1 MTMTVSEPPA
11 GSGKPRRV
19 VPAGEQALQ
28 LQFLPAALEIQ
39 ESPPSPTGRWLLWII
54 LSLFT
59 IGLLWAALGRVDI
72 VVTAPGRI
80 VPSGQV
86 KRVQAPETG
95 VVLAI
100 LASEGE
106 RVEAGQ
112 PLVRLD
118 PTYANADDLR
128 IREQLHDIAVES
140 AWRRALEQWLADG
153 MDEASPGGL
162 ETRFAAADQAKAEA
176 LYKLTRMETLA
187 RIRGQQKELAANRA
201 EQAAV
206 RAERDRAEATLAV
219 LAQRV
224 EAYRALLE
232 QQYGAKVQYLEMLQQ
247 QTELDG
253 SVPVLVSR
261 ERQLVESAAAITAR
275 LDATRDELRRHNL
288 MELARLDSER
298 GALEQESRKARQRQ
312 QQLTITAPVTGAVQE
327 LAVHTVGGVV
337 SPGEELLKIVPERA
351 TIEVEALLQNKD
363 IGFIREGQLAE
374 VKVDTF
380 NFTRYGLI
388 DARVLNIS
396 NDSVEDARLGWVF
409 KLRLALE
416 QDTIRVEDRVVKL
429 SPGMAITAEVKTGKR
444 RLIEFFLSPLLRY
457 KQESVRER

>member
-1 MTMTVSEPPA
+1 
-11 GSGKPRRV
+11 
-19 VPAGEQALQ
+19 
-28 LQFLPAALEIQ
+28 
-39 ESPPSPTGRWLLWII
+39 
-54 LSLFT
+54 
-59 IGLLWAALGRVDI
+59 VDI

-176 LYKLTRMETLA
+176 LYKLNRMETLA

-232 QQYGAKVQYLEMLQQ
+232 QQYGAKVQYLEMLQE

-275 LDATRDELRRHNL
+275 LDATRDELRKHNL
-288 MELARLDSER
+288 MDLARLDSER

>member
-1 MTMTVSEPPA
+1 MTVSEPPA
-11 GSGKPRRV
+11 DCGKSRRV

-176 LYKLTRMETLA
+176 LYKLNRMETLA
-187 RIRGQQKELAANRA
+187 SIRGQQKELAANRA

-275 LDATRDELRRHNL
+275 LDATRDELRKHNL
-288 MELARLDSER
+288 MELARVDSER